1 MTEFSCPSRRR
12 VIIAAM
18 FEREAAKRWSL
29 LEKADDAIIYELQ
42 IQHGAAP
49 GPEHAA
55 AVS

>member
-1 MTEFSCPSRRR
+1 
-12 VIIAAM
+12 M